1 MYHLRLYYQSFL
13 IALMVFKRPSQGMVL
28 SRLVGPRLG
37 GAAAVAARA
46 MVAGMAMAPLAPPT
60 LDIGCKIP
68 SWYCVMPLLETSGG
82 APINSGEVKS
92 IGDITKTYTPLL
104 TEGPEVKPI
113 AYNTSV

>member
-1 MYHLRLYYQSFL
+1 
-13 IALMVFKRPSQGMVL
+13 
-28 SRLVGPRLG
+28 
-37 GAAAVAARA
+37 
-46 MVAGMAMAPLAPPT
+46 
-60 LDIGCKIP
+60 
-68 SWYCVMPLLETSGG
+68 MPLLETSGG